1 VWRFHAR
8 PRSRWQVAFVV
19 VLAVLADTLVV
30 RMLLVPAVMAL
41 LGEWNWWPT
50 AMRDADG
57 PYLPLSEKSRAAL
70 L

>member
-1 VWRFHAR
+1 MSYERLNVDAAAESSW
-8 PRSRWQVAFVV
+8 
-19 VLAVLADTLVV
+19 TLKAEF
-30 RMLLVPAVMAL
+30 P
-41 LGEWNWWPT
+41 

>member
-1 VWRFHAR
+1 
-8 PRSRWQVAFVV
+8 
-19 VLAVLADTLVV
+19 
-30 RMLLVPAVMAL
+30 MLLVPAVMAL